1 MAHTFSPQTS
11 PLSNHDPVPIYMTTL
26 SSIKPS
32 SSIEVPLRAWSPTM
46 TNDEHESTDS
56 ESAETESA
64 KFFHNASAFSNSR
77 GSTPGTCS
85 PATYSGFSEVDSS
98 TSPENL
104 QRRRSNSAPLMSSL
118 PPSVDGMMTDGST
131 WTPQSPFSSRYF
143 AGSLPSKETQSS
155 SVPSS
160 PNNIECWQTDTTNGS
175 TGVTTSSALSL
186 FQPCLYRL
194 IHILTHLLTVFHSF
208 PNSFLSGTSG
218 SAYVSRQ
225 PWPACTS
232 QKRFQPT
239 GITTFGTGDCT
250 RITTRFGSFDH
261 VSRWFGPCYFPRTR
275 AGTRTRASARTNGN
289 GRRSFES
296 YFGPIAVVP
305 SGSPGS
311 STPT

>member
-1 MAHTFSPQTS
+1 MDTPKSVLF
-11 PLSNHDPVPIYMTTL
+11 PILCRFITL
-26 SSIKPS
+26 QGDTIVIGSIF
-32 SSIEVPLRAWSPTM
+32 
-46 TNDEHESTDS
+46 
-56 ESAETESA
+56 TEQHRVLA
-64 KFFHNASAFSNSR
+64 
-77 GSTPGTCS
+77 
-85 PATYSGFSEVDSS
+85 D
-98 TSPENL
+98 
-104 QRRRSNSAPLMSSL
+104 
-118 PPSVDGMMTDGST
+118 
-131 WTPQSPFSSRYF
+131 RYYQW
-143 AGSLPSKETQSS
+143 KH
-155 SVPSS
+155 
-160 PNNIECWQTDTTNGS
+160 
-175 TGVTTSSALSL
+175 
-186 FQPCLYRL
+186 R
-194 IHILTHLLTVFHSF
+194 
-208 PNSFLSGTSG
+208 GTSG